1 MEEYAKIPDEVP
13 SKPYRASGTRRGRSP
28 ILIGLLAGL
37 VFLAVLNYLLPY
49 LAEQVEFGIT
59 RGRERAEAEVAR
71 EELAALPDAVNRFRL
86 AAKAVEPS
94 VVGIEVAR
102 VVGGPMLD
110 DEWSS
115 FFSPGPRLGMGQG
128 SGVIVDNGGYIVT
141 NFHVVNGVSV
151 VKGVSQIT
159 VRLSDGRAIHDVEV
173 IGTDPASDLAVLR
186 IRASGLVAAAWGD
199 SEKLE
204 VGDQVLAVGSP
215 YRLAQTVTAGI
226 ISAKD
231 RRGIIRDLDL
241 QDFLQTD
248 AAINP
253 GNSGGPLVN
262 LRGEVIGINTAIVGE
277 AYRGIGFAIPSRIG
291 QDVYNR
297 LKAGEKVPRGWLG
310 VAMQDLNDRLAEQ
323 LKLTEA
329 RGVLVADV
337 VADSPADKAGIQPGD
352 VIVQWNG
359 KRVSDAND
367 LRFLVAGTRAGS
379 AATVALLRNGE
390 KREVTVTVGERPPQI
405 RR

>member
-1 MEEYAKIPDEVP
+1 MEEYPQFPVGRGPQA
-13 SKPYRASGTRRGRSP
+13 YRVRTARRGHLP
-28 ILIGLLAGL
+28 ILIGLLAGV
-37 VFLAVLNYLLPY
+37 VFLAVLPY
-49 LAEQVEFGIT
+49 MAEQFEYAVT
-59 RGRERAEAEVAR
+59 RGRERARAEVAR
-71 EELAALPDAVNRFRL
+71 EELAGLPDAVNRFRL
-86 AAKAVEPS
+86 AAKAIEPS
-94 VVGIEVAR
+94 VVGIEVTR
-102 VVGGPMLD
+102 LVGGPDID

-115 FFSPGPRLGMGQG
+115 FFSPGPRVGMGQG
-128 SGVIVDNGGYIVT
+128 SGVIVDKDGYIVT
-141 NFHVVNGVSV
+141 NFHVVNGAGV
-151 VKGVSQIT
+151 VNGVPQIT
-159 VRLSDGRAIHDVEV
+159 VRLSEGRALHDVEV

-186 IRASGLVAAAWGD
+186 IRASGLVAAPWGD
-199 SEKLE
+199 SEQLE

-215 YRLAQTVTAGI
+215 YRLAQTVTSGI

-231 RRGIIRDLDL
+231 RRGIIQNLAL

-262 LRGEVIGINTAIVGE
+262 LRGEVVGINTAIVGE
-277 AYRGIGFAIPSRIG
+277 AYQGIGFAIPSKLA

-297 LKAGEKVPRGWLG
+297 LKAGEKVPLGWLG

-323 LKLTEA
+323 LKLEGV
-329 RGVLVADV
+329 RGVVITDV
-337 VADSPADKAGIQPGD
+337 VGGSPAGKAGLQPGD
-352 VIVQWNG
+352 VILEWNG

-379 AATVALLRNGE
+379 AVKVVFHRNGQRQE
-390 KREVTVTVGERPPQI
+390 ATVTVAERPPRI

>member
-1 MEEYAKIPDEVP
+1 MEESPQVP
-13 SKPYRASGTRRGRSP
+13 VEAVAEPYRPRGTGRSHLP

-37 VFLAVLNYLLPY
+37 IFLAVLPY
-49 LAEQVEFGIT
+49 MAEQVEYAVT

-71 EELAALPDAVNRFRL
+71 EELAGLPDAVNRFRL

-94 VVGIEVAR
+94 VVGIEVTR
-102 VVGGPMLD
+102 VVGGPTLD

-115 FFSPGPRLGMGQG
+115 FFSPGPRLGIGQG
-128 SGVIVDNGGYIVT
+128 SGVIVDKAGYIVT
-141 NFHVVNGVSV
+141 NFHVVNGVGV
-151 VKGVSQIT
+151 VNGVPQIT
-159 VRLSDGRAIHDVEV
+159 IRLSDGRSIHEVEV

-186 IRASGLVAAAWGD
+186 VRASGLIAAAWGSSD
-199 SEKLE
+199 KLE

-215 YRLAQTVTAGI
+215 YQLAQTVTAGI

-277 AYRGIGFAIPSRIG
+277 TYRGIGFAIPSRIA
-291 QDVYNR
+291 QEVYER
-297 LKAGEKVPRGWLG
+297 LKSGESVPRGWLG
-310 VAMQDLNDRLAEQ
+310 VAPQDLTDRLAEQ
-323 LKLTEA
+323 LKLKEA

-337 VADSPADKAGIQPGD
+337 VAGSPADKAGLQPGD

-359 KRVSDAND
+359 KKVSDVGD
-367 LRFLVAGTRAGS
+367 FRFLVAASRAGS
-379 AATVALLRNGE
+379 TANVVYFRNGE
-390 KREVTVTVGERPPQI
+390 KREASVAVGERPPQI

>member
-1 MEEYAKIPDEVP
+1 MEDYPPVP
-13 SKPYRASGTRRGRSP
+13 VEAIVEPSRERRSRRSHLP

-37 VFLAVLNYLLPY
+37 VFLAVLPY
-49 LAEQVEFGIT
+49 MAEQVEYAVT
-59 RGRERAEAEVAR
+59 RGRERAQAEVAR
-71 EELAALPDAVNRFRL
+71 EQLAALPDAVNRFRL

-94 VVGIEVAR
+94 VVGIEVPR
-102 VVGGPMLD
+102 LVGGPTLD

-115 FFSPGPRLGMGQG
+115 FFSPGPRPGIGQG
-128 SGVIVDNGGYIVT
+128 SGVIVDKGGYIVT

-151 VKGVSQIT
+151 VRGVPQIT
-159 VRLSDGRAIHDVEV
+159 VRLSDGRAVNEVEV
-173 IGTDPASDLAVLR
+173 VGTDPASDLAVLR
-186 IRASGLVAAAWGD
+186 VRASGLIAAAWGD
-199 SEKLE
+199 SDKLE

-253 GNSGGPLVN
+253 GNSGGPLVD

-277 AYRGIGFAIPSRIG
+277 TYRGIGFAIPSRIA

-297 LKAGEKVPRGWLG
+297 LKSGETVPRGWLG
-310 VAMQDLNDRLAEQ
+310 VAPQDLTDRLAEQ
-323 LKLTEA
+323 FKFKEA
-329 RGVLVADV
+329 QGVLVADV
-337 VADSPADKAGIQPGD
+337 VAGSPADKAGLQPGD
-352 VIVQWNG
+352 VIVLWNG
-359 KRVSDAND
+359 KKVSDARD
-367 LRFLVAGTRAGS
+367 FRFLVAGSRAGS
-379 AATVALLRNGE
+379 VAKVVFFRGGE
-390 KREVTVTVGERPPQI
+390 KRETSVTVGERPPQT

>member
-1 MEEYAKIPDEVP
+1 MEEYTHLPEGSASLPRR
-13 SKPYRASGTRRGRSP
+13 PYSTNRVHLA

-37 VFLAVLNYLLPY
+37 VLLAVIPY
-49 LAEQVEFGIT
+49 VAEQVNYGLT
-59 RGRERAEAEVAR
+59 RGRARAEAEAAR
-71 EELAALPDAVNRFRL
+71 EELAGLPDAVNRFRL
-86 AAKAVEPS
+86 AVKAVEPC
-94 VVGIEVAR
+94 VVGIEATR
-102 VVGGPMLD
+102 LIGGPTLD

-115 FFSPGPRLGMGQG
+115 FVTPGPRLGLGQG
-128 SGVIVDNGGYIVT
+128 SGVIVDPGGYIVT

-151 VKGVSQIT
+151 VRGVPQIT
-159 VRLSDGRAIHDVEV
+159 VRLSDGRAIHETEI

-186 IRASGLVAAAWGD
+186 ITAPGLIAASWGD
-199 SEKLE
+199 SDTLE

-231 RRGIIRDLDL
+231 RRGILRDLDL

-248 AAINP
+248 AAVNP

-262 LRGEVIGINTAIVGE
+262 LRGEVVGINTAIVGE
-277 AYRGIGFAIPSRIG
+277 AYRGIGFAIPSRIA
-291 QDVYNR
+291 QDVYTR
-297 LKAGEKVPRGWLG
+297 LKAGETVPRGWLG
-310 VAMQDLNDRLAEQ
+310 VAMQDLDDRLAQQ

-337 VADSPADKAGIQPGD
+337 VAGSPADKAGLLPGD
-352 VIVQWNG
+352 VITEWNG
-359 KRVSDAND
+359 KRVGESND

-379 AATVALLRNGE
+379 SARVTFFRNGE
-390 KREVTVTVGERPPQI
+390 KREASVTVGQRPPQT